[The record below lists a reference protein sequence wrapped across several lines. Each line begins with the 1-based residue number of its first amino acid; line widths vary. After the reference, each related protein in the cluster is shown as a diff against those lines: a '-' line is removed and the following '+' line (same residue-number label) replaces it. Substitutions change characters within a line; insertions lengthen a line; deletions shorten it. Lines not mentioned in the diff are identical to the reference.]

1 MDIFSF
7 LDGIQLY
14 QIIIL
19 LLGLILLIIEMFT
32 PGFGVAGGTGL
43 ILLVAG
49 IILTAS
55 TPLEAL
61 VMIVILLVI
70 LGAALTVV
78 LHSAARGKLS
88 KTLILKDSLSK
99 ESGYIGTED
108 LEYFVGKEGIA
119 LTVLRPAGTAE
130 FDGVRLDVVSEGD
143 YIPKNSRVKIIQVT
157 GRRIVVR
164 KV

>member
-1 MDIFSF
+1 MDLFSF

-32 PGFGVAGGTGL
+32 PGFGVAGGLGL
-43 ILLVAG
+43 VLLVAG

-61 VMIVILLVI
+61 AMIVILLVI

-78 LHSAARGKLS
+78 LHSAAKGKLS
-88 KTLILKDSLSK
+88 KTLVLNDSLNK
-99 ESGYIGTED
+99 EAGYIGTED
-108 LEYFVGKEGIA
+108 LEYFIGKEGTT

-130 FDGVRLDVVSEGD
+130 FDGIRLDVVSEGD
-143 YIPKNSRVKIIQVT
+143 YIPRNSKVKIIQVT

-164 KV
+164 KI

>member
-1 MDIFSF
+1 MGIFSF

-14 QIIIL
+14 QILIL

-32 PGFGVAGGTGL
+32 PGFGVAGGLGL

-70 LGAALTVV
+70 LGIALTVV
-78 LHSAARGKLS
+78 LHSAAKGRLS
-88 KTLILKDSLSK
+88 KTLILKDSLNK
-99 ESGYIGTED
+99 EAGYIGTED
-108 LEYFVGKEGIA
+108 LEYFVGKEGTA

-130 FDGVRLDVVSEGD
+130 FDGIRLDVVSEGD
-143 YIPKNSRVKIIQVT
+143 YIPKNSKVRIVQVT
-157 GRRIVVR
+157 GPRIVVR
-164 KV
+164 KI

>member
-1 MDIFSF
+1 MGIFSF

-14 QIIIL
+14 QILIL
-19 LLGLILLIIEMFT
+19 LLGLILLITEMFT
-32 PGFGVAGGTGL
+32 PGFGVAGGLGL

-70 LGAALTVV
+70 LGIALTVV
-78 LHSAARGKLS
+78 LHSAAKGRLS
-88 KTLILKDSLSK
+88 KTLILKDSLNK
-99 ESGYIGTED
+99 EAGYIGTQD
-108 LEYFVGKEGIA
+108 LEYFVGKEGTA

-130 FDGVRLDVVSEGD
+130 FDGIRLDVVSEGD
-143 YIPKNSRVKIIQVT
+143 YIPKNSKVRIVQVT
-157 GRRIVVR
+157 GPRIVVR
-164 KV
+164 KI

>member
-1 MDIFSF
+1 MDLFSF

-19 LLGLILLIIEMFT
+19 LLGLILLIIEMFP
-32 PGFGVAGGTGL
+32 PGFGVAGGLGL
-43 ILLVAG
+43 VLLVAG

-78 LHSAARGKLS
+78 LHSAAKGKLS
-88 KTLILKDSLSK
+88 KTLVLNDSLNK
-99 ESGYIGTED
+99 EAGYIGTED
-108 LEYFVGKEGIA
+108 LEYFIGKEGTT

-130 FDGVRLDVVSEGD
+130 FDGIRLDVVSEGD
-143 YIPKNSRVKIIQVT
+143 YIPRNSKVKIIQVT

-164 KV
+164 KI

>member
-55 TPLEAL
+55 TPL
-61 VMIVILLVI
+61 
-70 LGAALTVV
+70 
-78 LHSAARGKLS
+78 
-88 KTLILKDSLSK
+88 
-99 ESGYIGTED
+99 
-108 LEYFVGKEGIA
+108 
-119 LTVLRPAGTAE
+119 
-130 FDGVRLDVVSEGD
+130 
-143 YIPKNSRVKIIQVT
+143 
-157 GRRIVVR
+157 
-164 KV
+164 

>member
-1 MDIFSF
+1 M
-7 LDGIQLY
+7 
-14 QIIIL
+14 
-19 LLGLILLIIEMFT
+19 
-32 PGFGVAGGTGL
+32 
-43 ILLVAG
+43 
-49 IILTAS
+49 
-55 TPLEAL
+55 
-61 VMIVILLVI
+61 
-70 LGAALTVV
+70 V

>member
-1 MDIFSF
+1 MGIFSF

-14 QIIIL
+14 QILIL

-32 PGFGVAGGTGL
+32 PGFGVAGGLGL

-70 LGAALTVV
+70 LGIALTVV
-78 LHSAARGKLS
+78 LHSAAKGRLS
-88 KTLILKDSLSK
+88 KTLILKDSLNK
-99 ESGYIGTED
+99 EAGYIGTQD
-108 LEYFVGKEGIA
+108 LEYFVGKEGTA

-130 FDGVRLDVVSEGD
+130 FDGIRLDVVSEGD
-143 YIPKNSRVKIIQVT
+143 YIPKNSKVRIVQVT
-157 GRRIVVR
+157 GPRIVVR
-164 KV
+164 KI

>member
-1 MDIFSF
+1 MDLFSF

-32 PGFGVAGGTGL
+32 PGFGVAGGLGL
-43 ILLVAG
+43 VLLVAG

-55 TPLEAL
+55 TPFEAL

-78 LHSAARGKLS
+78 LHSAAKGKLS
-88 KTLILKDSLSK
+88 KTLVLNDSLNK
-99 ESGYIGTED
+99 EAGYIGTED
-108 LEYFVGKEGIA
+108 LEYFIGKEGTT

-130 FDGVRLDVVSEGD
+130 FDGIRLDVVSEGD
-143 YIPKNSRVKIIQVT
+143 YIPRNSKVKIIQVT

-164 KV
+164 KI

>member
-7 LDGIQLY
+7 LDGIQVY
-14 QIIIL
+14 QIVIL
-19 LLGLILLIIEMFT
+19 LLGLILLIIEIFT
-32 PGFGVAGGTGL
+32 PGFGIAGGTGL
-43 ILLVAG
+43 VLLILG

-70 LGAALTVV
+70 LGLVLTVV
-78 LHSAARGKLS
+78 LHSAARGRLS
-88 KTLILKDSLSK
+88 KTLILKDSLNK

-108 LEYFVGKEGIA
+108 LEYFIGKEGTA

-130 FDGVRLDVVSEGD
+130 FEGIRLDVVSEGD
-143 YIPKNSRVKIIQVT
+143 YIPKNSKVKIVQVA
-157 GRRIVVR
+157 GRRIVV
-164 KV
+164 KKI

>member
-1 MDIFSF
+1 MDLFSF

-32 PGFGVAGGTGL
+32 PGFGVAGGLGL
-43 ILLVAG
+43 VLLVAG

-78 LHSAARGKLS
+78 LHSAAKGKLS
-88 KTLILKDSLSK
+88 KTLVLNDSLNK
-99 ESGYIGTED
+99 EAGYIGTED
-108 LEYFVGKEGIA
+108 LEYFIGKEGTT

-130 FDGVRLDVVSEGD
+130 FDGIRLDVVSEGD
-143 YIPKNSRVKIIQVT
+143 YIPRNSKVKIIQVT

-164 KV
+164 KI